1 MMDHIEMAPVDIREK
16 NVASAE
22 RIKEKTMKKIHKS
35 SSQPYAVRKISKLG
49 VAVAVMAAILSITAF
64 ATAVTKWGGFA
75 FVDGMTEAEKKAFIK
90 DSSLLHTSVYEED
103 RNGYVHYLDED
114 GEEIL
119 VLSPKEA
126 AKYEREREAAK
137 VQAVQESTTLVDV
150 STMPYTPN
158 VITELSVDEDG
169 RFAECALGNSSMI
182 LLYPEDKA
190 GYELK
195 SGDVVTVELTANDIC
210 ILEFGQFRDGAFV
223 NTETA
228 TAQEH
233 SHTFV
238 IEEDGLYCFFV
249 EYLSAGVSVFTDC
262 SVMVEQ
268 DR

>member
-1 MMDHIEMAPVDIREK
+1 
-16 NVASAE
+16 
-22 RIKEKTMKKIHKS
+22 
-35 SSQPYAVRKISKLG
+35 
-49 VAVAVMAAILSITAF
+49 
-64 ATAVTKWGGFA
+64 
-75 FVDGMTEAEKKAFIK
+75 
-90 DSSLLHTSVYEED
+90 
-103 RNGYVHYLDED
+103 
-114 GEEIL
+114 
-119 VLSPKEA
+119 
-126 AKYEREREAAK
+126 
-137 VQAVQESTTLVDV
+137 
-150 STMPYTPN
+150 
-158 VITELSVDEDG
+158 
-169 RFAECALGNSSMI
+169 MI

-249 EYLSAGVSVFTDC
+249 EYLSAGVSVFADC
-262 SVMVEQ
+262 SVMVGQ